1 MYGRHSCDLWP
12 PGAVPAKEPAKAGAI
27 GEAVA
32 LAPAVLQMFT
42 LRPLSGSAGNVLTVP
57 YPQKESDISVGY
69 SRKIP

>member
-1 MYGRHSCDLWP
+1 MKGLQDKSIVVT
-12 PGAVPAKEPAKAGAI
+12 GGGSGI

-57 YPQKESDISVGY
+57 YPQKCSDSVLTAF
-69 SRKIP
+69 